1 MALIVKDRV
10 QETTSTTGTGTLTLS
25 GAVSGFQTF
34 SSAIGNTNTTYYSIS
49 GGTEWEVGIGTVAA
63 GTLSRDT
70 VLSSSTGSAVSFSA
84 GVKNVFVTY
93 PADKAVTI
101 DGTQTLTNK
110 TLTSPTLT
118 TPALGTPASG
128 TLTNCTGLPNGGL
141 VNSSI
146 TINGSS
152 VSLGGTAS
160 VGTVTSVTGTAPV
173 VSSGG
178 ATPAISMA
186 AATASVNGYMT
197 STYASKLDGIAAGAT
212 NVTNTNQL
220 TNGAGFITS
229 SGTSAACSGN
239 AATATTATNVDG
251 GSARIATIRG
261 TDAMIENNSGAY
273 LHIGNWAVG
282 RTDATAVLVN
292 TAYRSDICDGN
303 AATATLATKASTLS
317 QGGGNGT
324 AMTFNWA
331 GQSGQPTW
339 LWGSNDGSNIYVWNP
354 SNFSVNYAN
363 SAGSATTAGRVT
375 NLALND
381 IGTTIFG
388 AIYGATLYSGGE
400 TIAGSSIGLA
410 GIYSS
415 SNVMGG
421 VVSSAGI
428 NALAAGT
435 SLSGTWR
442 VMGSSAGAL
451 TGNRSRLFCF
461 VRIS

>member
-10 QETTSTTGTGTLTLS
+10 QETSSTTGTGTLTLS
-25 GAVSGFQTF
+25 GAVSGFQSF
-34 SSAIGNTNTTYYSIS
+34 SSAIGNGNTTYYSITN
-49 GGTEWEVGIGTVAA
+49 GTEWEVGIGTVAA

-101 DGTQTLTNK
+101 DGVQTLTNK

-118 TPALGTPASG
+118 TPELGTPASG
-128 TLTNCTGLPNGGL
+128 TLTNCTGLPNAGL

-220 TNGAGFITS
+220 TNGAGYITS

-239 AATATTATNVDG
+239 AATATTLSGDQSNWASLRTNAVANMLSWKNYGNGHIIFDASQSTSPTGSAVNNTNATNAWTGTFPTLMGWNGSQTYGVRVD
-251 GSARIATIRG
+251 SARVSDST
-261 TDAMIENNSGAY
+261 SGSS
-273 LHIGNWAVG
+273 
-282 RTDATAVLVN
+282 T
-292 TAYRSDICDGN
+292 SCSGN
-303 AATATLATKASTLS
+303 AATATYAT
-317 QGGGNGT
+317 
-324 AMTFNWA
+324 
-331 GQSGQPTW
+331 
-339 LWGSNDGSNIYVWNP
+339 
-354 SNFSVNYAN
+354 
-363 SAGSATTAGRVT
+363 SAGSAGYNVG
-375 NLALND
+375 LNEID
-381 IGTTIFG
+381 TYIFG
-388 AIYGATLYSGGE
+388 AVYNTTLYSGGE
-400 TIAGSSIGLA
+400 TVAGSSIGLA

-415 SNVMGG
+415 SNTLGG
-421 VVSSAGI
+421 TVASAGM